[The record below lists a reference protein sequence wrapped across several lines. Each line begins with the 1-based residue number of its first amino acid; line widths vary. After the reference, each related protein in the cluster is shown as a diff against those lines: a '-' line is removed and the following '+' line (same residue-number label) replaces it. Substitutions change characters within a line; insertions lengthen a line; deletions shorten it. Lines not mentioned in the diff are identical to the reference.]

1 MLVAWGLKLVTYIFK
16 ACSLKL
22 EACGLELFTRNMGHN
37 AMRQFV
43 AAYG

>member
-1 MLVAWGLKLVTYIFK
+1 MLVAWGLKLAAYIFK

-22 EACGLELFTRNMGHN
+22 VAWSFLHGTWDMGHN